1 MIKAKYQNNQ
11 YKNLILNQLLIK
23 LNYSLL
29 CKNAIFIK
37 RIQINLRRL
46 IFFCFLIWIY

>member
-29 CKNAIFIK
+29 CKNVIFIK

-46 IFFCFLIWIY
+46 HFFCFLIWIY